1 MNARNMRDG
10 YLGLGSYGTV
20 GLELVLSIL
29 FGFLAGRWI
38 DQKLGAGGW
47 VTLLGFGLG
56 TVAGFR
62 SVYRAAVRMR
72 AESDAQDERERR
84 QTAGKTPHGGADGDA

>member
-1 MNARNMRDG
+1 MNGRNLRDG

-29 FGFLAGRWI
+29 FGFLAGRWV

-47 VTLLGFGLG
+47 ITLFGFGLG
-56 TVAGFR
+56 AVAGFR

-72 AESDAQDERERR
+72 REAEAEDKPDRRDDERD
-84 QTAGKTPHGGADGDA
+84 DGDA

>member
-38 DQKLGAGGW
+38 DQKLGTGGW
-47 VTLLGFGLG
+47 LTLLGFGLG

-62 SVYRAAVRMR
+62 SVYRAAIRMR
-72 AESDAQDERERR
+72 AEAEAQDERER
-84 QTAGKTPHGGADGDA
+84 QQKADKTGSGGTDGT

>member
-1 MNARNMRDG
+1 MNARNLRDG

-29 FGFLAGRWI
+29 FGFLGGRWI
-38 DQKLGAGGW
+38 DEKLGAGGW
-47 VTLLGFGLG
+47 ITLFGFGLG

-72 AESDAQDERERR
+72 REAEAQDKHERS
-84 QTAGKTPHGGADGDA
+84 KDKGGANDGT